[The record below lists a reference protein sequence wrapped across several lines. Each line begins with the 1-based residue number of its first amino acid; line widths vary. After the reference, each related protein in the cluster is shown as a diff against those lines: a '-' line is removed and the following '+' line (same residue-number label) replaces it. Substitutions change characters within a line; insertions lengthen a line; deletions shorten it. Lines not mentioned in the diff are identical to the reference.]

1 MNYTNS
7 PLVSYTQLSPNHSGL
22 RTQLIDRITPHCVV
36 GQLSAQAIAG
46 LFKSTSRQA
55 SCNYGIGTNGDVALI
70 VEEKNRSWC
79 TSSNSND
86 QRAVTIECASDKT
99 HPYTMNNTVYARLV
113 DLCTDICQRN
123 GKKKLLWFADKN
135 KSLNYEPK
143 ADEMVITVHR
153 WYANKSCPGDWLY
166 NRLGD
171 LAAEVTAR
179 LNPKPAEVP
188 EAPAASQKLSVE
200 EVAKK
205 VIAGNYGNGEERK
218 KKLEAEGYNYSEV
231 QNRVNELLGAKTQSK
246 PEPKPQPKPQ
256 PQPKPALLPL
266 DEIAQ
271 QVIKGLW
278 STGNVRKAKL
288 EAAGYNYNEVQKRV
302 NELLS
307 SKKTT
312 PKKDS
317 LEKVARDVIAGKYGN
332 GNDRIKRL
340 EAAGYNYK
348 EVQALVNKMLK

>member
-7 PLVSYTQLSPNHSGL
+7 PLVSYTQLSPNNSGL
-22 RTQLIDRITPHCVV
+22 RTNAIDRITPHCVV
-36 GQLSAQAIAG
+36 GQLSAKAIAG
-46 LFKSTSRQA
+46 LFKSPSKEA
-55 SCNYGIGTNGDVALI
+55 SCNYAIGTEGDVALV

-79 TSSNSND
+79 SSSNAND

-99 HPYTMNNTVYARLV
+99 HPYTMNNKVYARLV

-123 GKKKLLWFADKN
+123 GKKKLLWFADKA
-135 KSLNYEPK
+135 KSLNYNPK

-153 WYANKSCPGDWLY
+153 WFKNKACPGDWLY

-179 LNPKPAEVP
+179 LNQSPADVP
-188 EAPAASQKLSVE
+188 EAPSASPKSSVE

-205 VIAGNYGNGEERK
+205 VIAGDYGNGEERK
-218 KKLEAEGYNYSEV
+218 KKLEAEGYSYSEV
-231 QNRVNELLGAKTQSK
+231 QNKVNELLGAKTQAK
-246 PEPKPQPKPQ
+246 PEPKPQPT

-307 SKKTT
+307 SKKAT

-317 LEKVARDVIAGKYGN
+317 LEKVARDIIAGHYGN
-332 GNDRIKRL
+332 GNERIRKL